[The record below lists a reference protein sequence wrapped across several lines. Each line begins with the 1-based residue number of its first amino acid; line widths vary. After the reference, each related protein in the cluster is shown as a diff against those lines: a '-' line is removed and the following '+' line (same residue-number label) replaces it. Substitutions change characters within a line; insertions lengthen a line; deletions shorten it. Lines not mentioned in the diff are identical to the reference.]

1 MDEKTRLNLQRMV
14 KEYGADDNTAK
25 IRDLQHSNKIREDV
39 DKLLALKDKYGRLA
53 KTNKTQF
60 DRIIHSQCHFL
71 WSNYTNIFNRIL
83 KDELD
88 LDILRQF
95 LSKLRD
101 VEEGRLDQHEAS
113 VEVGTILKKLYI
125 DSAVRHEKHVE
136 EREGKSKKKKKK
148 RTRSPRKVSWSRF
161 KQSGLLADSLASNQN

>member
-14 KEYGADDNTAK
+14 KEYGADDNTGK
-25 IRDLQHSNKIREDV
+25 IRELRHSNKIREDV
-39 DKLLALKDKYGRLA
+39 DKLLTLKDKYGRLA
-53 KTNKTQF
+53 KTNKAHF
-60 DRIIHSQCHFL
+60 DRIVHSQCHFL

-88 LDILRQF
+88 MDILRQF
-95 LSKLRD
+95 LNKLKD

-113 VEVGTILKKLYI
+113 VEVGAILKKLYI

-136 EREGKSKKKKKK
+136 ERDGKNRKKK
-148 RTRSPRKVSWSRF
+148 RKRPPRDVSWSRF
-161 KQSGLLADSLASNQN
+161 KQSGLLADSLASDQN